1 MAAKTVCVAR
11 ENAAAPAQRAALDH
25 LTGDFAEALPV
36 YARLSDTEAPQL
48 VWARTGRDVERGETV
63 LLAWSLE
70 EGAPPTPPL
79 AAYARPGARV
89 YALVVTASPDDP
101 SLAAHALAELEE
113 LCELHGQ
120 SWMGALVVGD
130 AEVVTRF
137 SHSPR
142 MGWARRRIS
151 EALDQLICALL
162 AGTST
167 GEKYVRPPLAA
178 RLAARLLPA

>member
-1 MAAKTVCVAR
+1 MAAKTVCVAC
-11 ENAAAPAQRAALDH
+11 EDAAATAQKTALEH

-36 YARLSDTEAPQL
+36 YAWLSKTEAPRL
-48 VWARTGRDVERGETV
+48 VRARAGRDVALGETV

-70 EGAPPTPPL
+70 EGAPLAPPL
-79 AAYARPGARV
+79 AAYVRPGARV
-89 YALVVTASPDDP
+89 YTLVVTASPDDP

-113 LCELHGQ
+113 VCELRGQ

-130 AEVVTRF
+130 AEVVRRF
-137 SHSPR
+137 SRSPR
-142 MGWARRRIS
+142 MGWARRRVS

-162 AGTST
+162 AGAPA
-167 GEKYVRPPLAA
+167 GEKYVRPALAA

>member
-1 MAAKTVCVAR
+1 MAAKTVCVAC
-11 ENAAAPAQRAALDH
+11 ENAAASAQRAALVH

-36 YARLSDTEAPQL
+36 YARLAGTEAPQL
-48 VWARTGRDVERGETV
+48 VRARAGRDVALGETV

-120 SWMGALVVGD
+120 SWMGALVVED
-130 AEVVTRF
+130 AEVVARF

-162 AGTST
+162 AGAPT
-167 GEKYVRPPLAA
+167 GEKYVRPPLPA